1 MKIHEFQAKEVL
13 SRFGVAVPSGRECTT
28 AEEAAAAFTE
38 LGTPVCVVKAQIHAG
53 GRGKG
58 GGVKVATSLE
68 KVREYAGQ
76 ILGMQLI
83 THQTGPEGQKV
94 RHLLIEEG
102 ADITFVEAPQS
113 VEELRGI
120 PAALKGTPQL
130 VNLVVGGRTPILG
143 LDELG
148 EMGFSLVLYANV
160 ALQSAVYG
168 MQAALGQLRAEG
180 RMDEGGP
187 VASFAERQRL
197 VGKDLFDTLEKRY
210 AV

>member
-1 MKIHEFQAKEVL
+1 MA
-13 SRFGVAVPSGRECTT
+13 RTDARATDGYT
-28 AEEAAAAFTE
+28 EALDRAAAF
-38 LGTPVCVVKAQIHAG
+38 V
-53 GRGKG
+53 
-58 GGVKVATSLE
+58 
-68 KVREYAGQ
+68 
-76 ILGMQLI
+76 
-83 THQTGPEGQKV
+83 
-94 RHLLIEEG
+94 EEG